1 MSVARTRLLTAFL
14 GASTLVAAVLAAGPT
29 ADAATTW
36 APESSAAI
44 KPGVQMVTNG
54 AQCTANFVFKDGL
67 GRVYVGYAAHCAGTG
82 SSSDT
87 NGCTTKSLP
96 LGTRVEFVTGGNL
109 LSGGQTVGTGKLA
122 YSSWRTMQR
131 RSTTNPGRCAYND
144 LALVRV
150 DPAYV
155 RKVNPTV
162 PVWGGPSAFSTTT
175 LGVGAKIFTVGNSGL
190 RTGSAMSK
198 TGSVMAVDAGGLAYD
213 ISTDNPG
220 IPGDSGS
227 GFMDAHGHPVGVLST
242 LSIGLSLTP
251 VSNTMGN
258 IVREFNYAK
267 LYSGISGLYL
277 AKGTRAFSANH

>member
-1 MSVARTRLLTAFL
+1 MSAVRTRLLTGLL
-14 GASTLVAAVLAAGPT
+14 GATTLVAAVLAAGPT
-29 ADAATTW
+29 ADATASW
-36 APESSAAI
+36 ASESSATI
-44 KPGVQMVTNG
+44 KPGVQMVTAG

-96 LGTRVEFVTGGNL
+96 LGTKVEFVTGGNL
-109 LSGGQTVGTGKLA
+109 LSGGTTVGTGKLA

-131 RSTTNPGRCAYND
+131 RGTKDPGRCAYND

-150 DPAYV
+150 DPASV

-162 PVWGGPSAFSTTT
+162 PVWGGPSAISTTT
-175 LGVGAKIFTVGNSGL
+175 LTAGAAIYTVGNSGL
-190 RTGSAMSK
+190 RTGTAAAK
-198 TGSVMAVDAGGLAYD
+198 TGTVTSVAGGGLAYN
-213 ISTDNPG
+213 ISTSNPG

-227 GFMDAHGHPVGVLST
+227 GFMDAKGHPVGVLST

-258 IVREFNYAK
+258 IVRELSYAK
-267 LYSGISGLYL
+267 LYGGISGLYL
-277 AKGTRAFSANH
+277 AKGTRAFSSNH